1 MRSVWIP
8 VSILLFLAN
17 VLLGL
22 RISDGGGSLAI
33 RRPEVHHKVQ
43 LLIDA
48 DLYGQEASIKSYL
61 PVSSDRQTVTSE
73 KIESRNFS
81 YTFTRQGE
89 NRRVEWKASD
99 TSGHESILYEA
110 VVDVEEVEYRLDE
123 SAVMPR
129 HLPASAARYLA
140 PTEKIQSDH
149 PEVIALAERLAGEQS
164 GLSLAG
170 RIKALYGYVHEQVQS
185 NDYENSLD
193 AVTTLRWKQAYCGG
207 QSRLLI
213 ALLRANGI
221 PARITGGL
229 ILDRGSK
236 RTTHVWVEAWVNGV
250 WIPMDPLNGY
260 FAVHPGH
267 FLVLYHG
274 DEVLFSR
281 TKRINF
287 QYLFSIRPVR
297 VAPDEHL
304 RTPKELLDGYG
315 IWEGFRT
322 AGVSLNLLRTIL
334 LMPVGILVVIF
345 FRSVV
350 GLSTFG
356 TFHPALIAV
365 AFRES
370 GIYWGMALYVFILGG
385 GILFRALLDRIRL
398 LHTPRLAIV
407 LLLVVGI
414 MLVVTLAAVALGLN
428 APANISMFPIAILAI
443 TIEGSFNRW
452 NEFGAA
458 KAISIFLQTL
468 FVIGAVYATLD
479 SLFIQNLIFTF
490 PEFLLMV
497 GAAYICLGR
506 YLGFRWL
513 EYFRFRA
520 LLRQREV
527 AS

>member
-8 VSILLFLAN
+8 VSILLLVAN

-22 RISDGGGSLAI
+22 RILDGGGALAI
-33 RRPEVHHKVQ
+33 RKPEVHHQVQ
-43 LLIDA
+43 LLIDT
-48 DLYGQEASIKSYL
+48 DLYGQDASVKSYL
-61 PVSSDRQTVTSE
+61 PVSSDIQTVTSE
-73 KIESRNFS
+73 RIESRNFS
-81 YTFTRQGE
+81 YTFARQGE
-89 NRRVEWKASD
+89 NRRVEWEAGGVE
-99 TSGHESILYEA
+99 GHETILYEA
-110 VVDVEEVEYRLDE
+110 VVDVEEVEYRIDE
-123 SAVMPR
+123 AAVIPS
-129 HLPASAARYLA
+129 HLPAAVARYLA

-149 PEVIALAERLAGEQS
+149 PEVIALAERITGERS
-164 GLSLAG
+164 GLSLAN
-170 RIKALYGYVHEQVQS
+170 RIRALYEFVHVEVQS
-185 NDYENSLD
+185 NGYENSLD

-213 ALLRANGI
+213 ALLRASGI

-229 ILDRGSK
+229 ILDRGAK

-250 WIPMDPLNGY
+250 WVPMDPLNGY
-260 FAVHPGH
+260 FAKHPSH
-267 FLVLYHG
+267 FLVLYRG

-304 RTPKELLDGYG
+304 RTPKELLDAYG

-322 AGVSLNLLRTIL
+322 GGVSLSLLRTIL
-334 LMPVGILVVIF
+334 LLPVGILVVIF

-370 GIYWGMALYVFILGG
+370 GIYWGMALYVLILGG

-414 MLVVTLAAVALGLN
+414 MLVVTLSAVTFGLN

-452 NEFGAA
+452 NEFGAS
-458 KAISIFLQTL
+458 KAFSIFLQTL
-468 FVIGAVYATLD
+468 FVIGAVYVTLD
-479 SLFIQNLIFTF
+479 SLFVQNLVFTF

-497 GAAYICLGR
+497 GAAYIFLGR
-506 YLGFRWL
+506 YLGLRWL
-513 EYFRFRA
+513 EYLRFRV
-520 LLRQREV
+520 LLRQGEV